1 MHPEVSSYHLLFR
14 LETQESSG
22 RDSARRARGRWS
34 HGAEGAAGRG
44 RWLYAAGEHG
54 RWNRDL
60 NFCEAKKVLAIV

>member
-34 HGAEGAAGRG
+34 HGAAGRG
-44 RWLYAAGEHG
+44 TWLYAGEHG